1 VAKTLPAGGTEEGE
15 LMKLARIITPDRFA
29 KWAIGVFV
37 VLTVAV
43 AGVIVYSLSS
53 GLPTLEQLENPPQEL
68 ATRVYSAD
76 GVMLELFATTRRT
89 NLAYDSIPRGFI
101 NALVATE
108 DRAFYDHWGVH
119 LMRIVKAA
127 VKNVFAFRAKEGAST
142 ITQQLARNLYFTQE
156 QTLGRKIREAWTAL
170 QIERAYT
177 KNEILEMYANT
188 VYYGRGA
195 YGLRVASLTYFNKE
209 PMKLSVA
216 ECAYLVGLFKAP
228 ERYGVDDSLG
238 AVRRNLILGMMRDAE
253 YLTEEEYSTA
263 VAEPLRKAP
272 PSKTYRGIAPHF
284 VEMVRQS
291 LTNDDVWKERLA
303 GHDLYRDGL
312 VIYTT
317 LDSRVQKYANQALD
331 EHLREYQKV
340 FDNAFSWK
348 SRQQLLQELLA
359 RAVRRHTDYL
369 TAAESDRES
378 AKNRLLSNR
387 SFVDSVKRMA
397 TLIQSGLVVIE
408 PSTGN
413 IVGMV
418 GSSPLTM
425 ELQSA
430 ARYSLNHA
438 TQIRRQPGSSFK
450 PFVYASA
457 LESSETVTP
466 ETMVESGPFSY
477 MLDDGTVW
485 APQGSR
491 EGGGP
496 IALRS
501 ALKFSLNS
509 VAARL
514 VTDSGFTTPTQVVE
528 MCQKLG
534 ISSPLSAV
542 PSIALGT
549 GEVSP
554 LEITSAYAA
563 FANQGVYTSSGY
575 ISRIEDR
582 MGNILYEA
590 KPFERI
596 SNEACSQRTADY
608 MISMMRG
615 VVDGGT
621 ASSIRKFYRYD
632 AAGKTGTTNDFA
644 DAWFVGITPQL
655 ACGVWV
661 GFDDMRIRFTGDYG
675 QGGRAAAPIWGRL
688 MQKVYNDPAVRWRK
702 RSFAVERDSTDVV
715 TDIDISNPVQE
726 TAPFRQPDT
735 TKKR

>member
-1 VAKTLPAGGTEEGE
+1 MPSGRIEEGK
-15 LMKLARIITPDRFA
+15 LMKLLDRISPNTFA
-29 KWAIGVFV
+29 KVAIGSIVAMVLVFV
-37 VLTVAV
+37 GL
-43 AGVIVYSLSS
+43 IVYSLSS

-76 GVMLELFATTRRT
+76 GVMLELYATTRRT
-89 NLAYDSIPRGFI
+89 NLEFDSIPRGFI
-101 NALVATE
+101 SALVSTE

-119 LMRIVKAA
+119 MMRIVKAA
-127 VKNVFAFRAKEGAST
+127 VKNILALRAKEGAST

-156 QTLGRKIREAWTAL
+156 QTIWRKIREAWTAL

-195 YGLRVASLTYFNKE
+195 YGLRVAALTYFNKE
-209 PMKLSVA
+209 PMKLSTS

-228 ERYGVDDSLG
+228 ERYGTDDSLG
-238 AVRRNLILGMMRDAE
+238 VVRRNLILGMMHDAE
-253 YLTEEEYSTA
+253 YLTDDEWTGA

-272 PSKTYRGIAPHF
+272 PSRTYRGIAPHF
-284 VEMVRQS
+284 VEMVRQT

-317 LDSRVQKYANQALD
+317 LDSRVQKYANEALD
-331 EHLREYQKV
+331 EHLREYQRI
-340 FDNAFSWK
+340 FDASFSWR
-348 SRQQLLQELLA
+348 SRQELLDELIT
-359 RAVRRHTDYL
+359 RAIRRHPDYL
-369 TAAESDRES
+369 TTPEGSRETIKRRLM
-378 AKNRLLSNR
+378 ANRT
-387 SFVDSVKRMA
+387 FIDSVKRMA
-397 TLIQSGLVVIE
+397 TIIQSGLVVIE

-413 IVGMV
+413 VVGMV
-418 GSSPLTM
+418 GSSPLNM
-425 ELQSA
+425 QLQTA

-457 LESSETVTP
+457 LESSENVTP
-466 ETMVESGPFSY
+466 ETTVESGPFSY
-477 MLDDGTVW
+477 ALDDGTVW

-496 IALRS
+496 IPLRT

-514 VTDSGFTTPTQVVE
+514 VTETGYTNPQQVVDL
-528 MCQKLG
+528 CRKLG
-534 ISSPLSAV
+534 ITSPLSAV

-554 LEITSAYAA
+554 LEITSAYAT
-563 FANQGVYTSSGY
+563 FANQGVHSTSGF
-575 ISRIEDR
+575 ITRIEDR
-582 MGNILYEA
+582 MGNVLYES

-596 SNEACSQRTADY
+596 SNEACSQRTSEY

-644 DAWFVGITPQL
+644 DAWFVGVTPQL
-655 ACGVWV
+655 ACGVWI
-661 GFDDMRIRFTGDYG
+661 GFDDMRVRFTGDYG

-688 MQKVYNDPAVRWRK
+688 MQKVYNDPTVRWR
-702 RSFAVERDSTDVV
+702 RRTFAVERDSTEVATDV
-715 TDIDISNPVQE
+715 DIANPVQE
-726 TAPFRQPDT
+726 VAPFRQPDT
-735 TKKR
+735 TKKSQ